1 MSVNLNCLNSNDTHF
16 LELLKNETNFYYL
29 RIEPSNTTESELGS
43 YDFEIEVKDPLEST
57 IYKFRLIISTPEIV
71 NI

>member
-43 YDFEIEVKDPLEST
+43 YDFEIEVKDPLESM

>member
-1 MSVNLNCLNSNDTHF
+1 MSINLTCTNSNNTQF
-16 LELLKNETNFYYL
+16 LELLKNETNFYFL
-29 RIEPSNTTESELGS
+29 RIEPSNTTESELGT

-57 IYKFRLIISTPEIV
+57 IYKFRLIISTPENV